1 MSSHR
6 LSRSSRALVIMG
18 VLVCILLLGVAD
30 YLTGSELAFSVFYLF
45 PVGLAAWYVGRN
57 TGVATS
63 VLGALSWY
71 LADTLARPEPY
82 SLPFI
87 PAWNTGVRLVT
98 FLSVTT
104 LITVLHETL
113 ERESSHARTDPVTGA
128 ANARAFYEAAEVE
141 ISKLKRYGRPF
152 TLLYLDVDNLKQV
165 NDANGH
171 AAGDRVLT
179 ASVSTLRRSVRAGDT
194 VARLGGD
201 EFAVL
206 LAEADAAAAKVAS
219 QRLQSALRQ
228 TVGKQQHVTYSMGVV
243 TVLAAPRCVDD
254 LIERADNLMYEA
266 KRDGK
271 DATRLAVYEGT
282 AQ

>member
-6 LSRSSRALVIMG
+6 LSRSSKALVIGG

-45 PVGLAAWYVGRN
+45 PVGLAAWYVGRSA
-57 TGVATS
+57 GAAMSVA
-63 VLGALSWY
+63 GALSWY

-82 SLPFI
+82 SQPFI
-87 PAWNTGVRLVT
+87 PAWNTGVRLLT

-104 LITVLHETL
+104 LLAVLHDTL
-113 ERESSHARTDPVTGA
+113 ERESGHARIDPVTGA

-141 ISKLKRYGRPF
+141 IHKLKRYGRPF

-179 ASVSTLRRSVRAGDT
+179 ASVSTLKRSVRAGDT

-219 QRLQSALRQ
+219 QRLQSALRHH
-228 TVGKQQHVTYSMGVV
+228 VGEKEHVTWSIGVI
-243 TVLAAPRCVDD
+243 TCLAAPLSVDD

-271 DATRLAVYEGT
+271 DATRLAVYEGG
-282 AQ
+282 A